1 MGCVC
6 HTHTSVRLYRL
17 QRFVSHYVL
26 QSNKE
31 LEMTINTGCIHLVAH
46 DSDGLLISDYLIKHV
61 AEIKEY
67 ARFSYCPRCGKE
79 IDWTE

>member
-1 MGCVC
+1 
-6 HTHTSVRLYRL
+6 
-17 QRFVSHYVL
+17 
-26 QSNKE
+26 
-31 LEMTINTGCIHLVAH
+31 MTINTGCIHLVAH